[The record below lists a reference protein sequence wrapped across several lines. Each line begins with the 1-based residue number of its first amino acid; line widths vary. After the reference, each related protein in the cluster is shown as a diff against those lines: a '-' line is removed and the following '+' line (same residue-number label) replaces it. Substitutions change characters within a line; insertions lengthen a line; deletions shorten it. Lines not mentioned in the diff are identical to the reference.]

1 MQAVSPAMAGT
12 YTLVVTDENNCK
24 NSTTTLVDI
33 MPLPDGS
40 LVNFKDEFCVPYCA
54 TYNFVGSN
62 STNIQST
69 WQINGTGFASNK
81 FNYCFKEA
89 GTFTLSGKL
98 VDNTTSCKSTL
109 QYIIT
114 THEKPFADFNFLPKE
129 PIENLDEVRFSN
141 LSEGTGFLSYHWYFN
156 DNNGFSTTAKNTS
169 YMYSEPGDYRVALVT
184 KNNWGCADTVLKTIV
199 VAPDFAL
206 YVPNT
211 FTPNDDNRNDVFF
224 ASVRSSKFFDLKI
237 YDRWGQEIFHA
248 TSPQDGWD
256 GTFKG
261 EVCKQDT
268 YTWVIELSTV
278 GGERF
283 VKSGTVLLLR

>member
-1 MQAVSPAMAGT
+1 
-12 YTLVVTDENNCK
+12 VVTDENNCK

-40 LVNFKDEFCVPYCA
+40 LVNFKEELCASYCA
-54 TYNFVGSN
+54 TYNFIGSN
-62 STNIQST
+62 SNNIQST
-69 WQINGTGFASNK
+69 WQINGTKFANNN
-81 FNYCFKEA
+81 FNYCFREA

-98 VDNTTSCKSTL
+98 LDKNTSCKSSL

-114 THEKPFADFNFLPKE
+114 THEKPLADFNFLPKE
-129 PIENLDEVRFSN
+129 PIENLDEVQFSN
-141 LSEGTGFLSYHWYFN
+141 LSEGTGFLSYHWHFN
-156 DNNGFSTTAKNTS
+156 DNKGFSTTAKNTS
-169 YMYSEPGDYRVALVT
+169 YLYSEPGDYRVALVT
-184 KNNWGCADTVLKTIV
+184 KNNWGCADTVLKTIS

-224 ASVRSSKFFDLKI
+224 ASVRSSKLFDLKI
-237 YDRWGQEIFHA
+237 YDRWGAEIFHA

-261 EVCKQDT
+261 EACKQDM